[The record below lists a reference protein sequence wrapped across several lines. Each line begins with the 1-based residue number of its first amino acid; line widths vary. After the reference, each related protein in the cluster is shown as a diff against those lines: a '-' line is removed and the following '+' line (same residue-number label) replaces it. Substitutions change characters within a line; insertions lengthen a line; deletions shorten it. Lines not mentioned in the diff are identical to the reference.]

1 MRPIGLDPLT
11 RRRLLCGLTLGAVG
25 VPFGADAQ
33 PKRAVPRLGVVPLI
47 PEPNGN
53 TEEFRKTLGELG
65 YLDGQGVF
73 MEWRWGGAS
82 QLPEQMAD
90 LVRLNVDVIVPS
102 SSAAVLAAREATRT
116 IPIVANDLESDPVK
130 SGLAASLARPGGNL
144 TGVFLDF
151 PELSG
156 KLLESMR
163 EIVPGRVAVLWDA
176 SMSQV
181 PLRAMEE
188 AARSV
193 RVPIDTLSVR
203 GPDDFAAAFKA
214 ASRNRARSLVVMQ
227 SPMLFVQRT
236 YITQLAATN
245 RLPMLSHFRE
255 VAEAGGLM
263 SYGPDVKNVMRRLA
277 VLVAKVLH
285 GAQPAEV
292 PIERP
297 TRFDLVI
304 NLKTAKALGLTVPQS
319 LLVRADEIIQ

>member
-1 MRPIGLDPLT
+1 
-11 RRRLLCGLTLGAVG
+11 
-25 VPFGADAQ
+25 
-33 PKRAVPRLGVVPLI
+33 LGVVPLI

-65 YLDGQGVF
+65 YLDGQSVF

-102 SSAAVLAAREATRT
+102 SSAAVLAAREATRI

-188 AARSV
+188 AARSL

-255 VAEAGGLM
+255 FAEAGGLM

-304 NLKTAKALGLTVPQS
+304 NLKTAKALSLTVPQS